1 MPSHFPC
8 SPLIRK
14 WSQKKTQIEKIF
26 NIGSFLQMS
35 EEVPTPT
42 INKSKKKEGGKNKTK
57 NKWTFLLLNE
67 NQQI

>member
-1 MPSHFPC
+1 
-8 SPLIRK
+8 
-14 WSQKKTQIEKIF
+14 
-26 NIGSFLQMS
+26 MS

-42 INKSKKKEGGKNKTK
+42 INKSKKKEGGENKTK